1 MSNTAVINSFLFR
14 MHQDP
19 TIMMLEDLAA
29 ITDSPW
35 INFLLS
41 LCDEDERIFSLST
54 DTINK
59 GLEEF
64 GGKKFSAQSENLGG
78 KPISIS
84 YVKFNK
90 KSDLTFFILRWS

>member
-1 MSNTAVINSFLFR
+1 MADTATINSFLFR

-19 TIMMLEDLAA
+19 TIMMLEDLAS

-35 INFLLS
+35 RNFLIS
-41 LCDEDERIFSLST
+41 LCDEDEKIFSLSDT
-54 DTINK
+54 TINT

-64 GGKKFSAQSENLGG
+64 GGTKFSANLENLGG
-78 KPISIS
+78 KPIRIS

-90 KSDLTFFILRWS
+90 KSDLTFFILRWT